1 MKSGLFSI
9 CGNLAIGTFLMV
21 SCADIDP
28 KMTNDTLPLLPNEV
42 EQGTIVQLDYG
53 ELLAFPGAKGMEK
66 IQ

>member
-1 MKSGLFSI
+1 MKNNIFSI
-9 CGNLAIGTFLMV
+9 CESLAIGAFLIT

-53 ELLAFPGAKGMEK
+53 EL
-66 IQ
+66 